1 MKKSSGPLCAAII
14 LAIVA
19 VVAATALGIAGC
31 GSDTSGKDIP
41 DAAAATDT
49 ATKWADALGANG
61 LTGTLNG
68 AGPFTAFASS
78 NAAVDKAGAGA
89 LTGDVQNA
97 MIVQGAAYTKA
108 ELGKGLSGDS
118 LLKGNSVVTYTG
130 SDGKLYMNSMEVTAG
145 PIRAKNGVIYV
156 VEGLVTPK

>member
-1 MKKSSGPLCAAII
+1 MKKSSGPLRAAII

-31 GSDTSGKDIP
+31 GSGASGKNIP
-41 DAAAATDT
+41 DTAAATDT
-49 ATKWADALGANG
+49 ATRWADALGANS
-61 LTGTLNG
+61 LTDTLNG
-68 AGPFTAFASS
+68 AGPFTVFASS

-97 MIVQGAAYTKA
+97 MIIQGTAYTKA

-118 LLKGNSVVTYTG
+118 LLKGNSIVTYSG
-130 SDGKLYMNSMEVTAG
+130 SDGKLYMNSMEVTTG
-145 PIRAKNGVIYV
+145 PIEAKNGVIYV